1 MKPSDILKPYRK
13 AAPILGYRA
22 NAWIT
27 LLTLLEA
34 GPEGLTKAELM
45 THYSVF
51 GDGATTALTRWY
63 GKGLLTIESRKC
75 CGENGGRAANVYKAT
90 DKLRAF
96 LMDGMEGITPAD
108 ILSRYNEVAP
118 ALKKRAS
125 VWITFMLLCES
136 GAEGMTKAA
145 LLNYYACNNKKR
157 ASALHLWEHAQ
168 LVTPQRYAARGGA
181 GGRIRTVYTPTPKL
195 HSFLRVGME
204 QAA

>member
-1 MKPSDILKPYRK
+1 MKASDILKPYRK
-13 AAPILGYRA
+13 AAPVLGYRA

-45 THYSVF
+45 HHYSVF
-51 GDGATTALTRWY
+51 GDGATTALNRWQR
-63 GKGLLTIESRKC
+63 KGLLTIQERKC
-75 CGENGGRAANVYKAT
+75 RGGNGGRPASVYIAT
-90 DKLRAF
+90 DQLRDF
-96 LMDGMEGITPAD
+96 LSDGMEGITPAD

-125 VWITFMLLCES
+125 VWITFLLLCES
-136 GAEGMTKAA
+136 GSEGMSKAA
-145 LLNYYACNNKKR
+145 LLNYYACNNRKR

-168 LVTPQRYAARGGA
+168 LVTPQRYAARGA
-181 GGRIRTVYTPTPKL
+181 GGGRTRTVYTPTPKL